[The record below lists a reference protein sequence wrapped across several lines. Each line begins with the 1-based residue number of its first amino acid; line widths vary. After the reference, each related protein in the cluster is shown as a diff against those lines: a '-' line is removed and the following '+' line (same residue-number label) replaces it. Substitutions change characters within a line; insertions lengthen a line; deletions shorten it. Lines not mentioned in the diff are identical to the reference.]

1 MKTSKFEDLI
11 KEKQIAELQ
20 SKKATLKPELE
31 DAFQA
36 KNNALRIYNELNFKW
51 MDVRDQFEELDREE
65 KLLFFSMPK
74 NQTKPAKKIPKD
86 RVKEAQENAKKTA
99 MKALESLPE
108 AIRKRIMNN
117 FK

>member
-1 MKTSKFEDLI
+1 MTESKFNELI

-20 SKKATLKPELE
+20 SQKAALKSELTKTFIAKRI
-31 DAFQA
+31 AFDT
-36 KNNALRIYNELNFKW
+36 YNELNFKW
-51 MDVRDQFEELDREE
+51 MSVRDQFEELDREE

-74 NQTKPAKKIPKD
+74 NQTTPNKKMPKD

-108 AIRKRIMNN
+108 ELRKQIMNN